1 MTAARPPAV
10 FAGLTQDELDRAY
23 DQAAWAAN
31 GVEIQERIAARSA
44 AIAQS
49 MPPLTCRYGN
59 CDTQSI
65 DLFVPAKA
73 VRAPIFIMIHGGAW
87 RLSMRQAFYGPAP
100 AITAAGGILAV
111 VGFDCIPTVRL
122 PDMAGQIQD
131 AIRWVGRAIPAFG
144 GDPGN
149 LNLIGHSSGGHLA
162 AAMVAAG
169 LPGVRNA
176 TLISGLYE
184 LEPVMLSARR
194 LYLGL
199 TAEEI
204 EILSPIRHVN
214 AIFARCSVWW
224 GSGDS
229 PEFKRQS
236 EAFARTLRDTG
247 RLEHAAMLPGRN
259 HFEMLEELE
268 NPDSPMVSA
277 MWAMAR
283 R

>member
-1 MTAARPPAV
+1 MTGERPPAV
-10 FAGLTQDELDRAY
+10 FAGLTQEELDRAY

-31 GVEIQERIAARSA
+31 GLEIQERIAARSA
-44 AIAQS
+44 AVAQS
-49 MPPLTCRYGN
+49 TPPLTRRYGLG
-59 CDTQSI
+59 DMQFI

-73 VRAPIFIMIHGGAW
+73 DGAPVFILIHGGAW
-87 RLSMRQAFYGPAP
+87 RLSMRQAFHGPAP
-100 AITAAGGILAV
+100 TITAAGGILAI

-131 AIRWVGRAIPAFG
+131 AIRWIGCEITAFG
-144 GDPGN
+144 GDARN
-149 LNLIGHSSGGHLA
+149 LHLIGHSSGAHLA
-162 AAMVAAG
+162 AVMVAAG
-169 LPGVRNA
+169 LPGVRSA

-199 TAEEI
+199 TAEET
-204 EILSPIRHVN
+204 EALSPIRHVG
-214 AIFARCSVWW
+214 AISAKCSVWW

-236 EAFARTLRDTG
+236 EAFAEALRDTG
-247 RLEHAAMLPGRN
+247 HLTRAAMLPDRN

-268 NPDSPMVSA
+268 NPESPIVQA
-277 MWAMAR
+277 MLAAVR
-283 R
+283 C